1 MEVCRI
7 SRTRNHPWLLRLVCV
22 PPAAITRGCR
32 AFITTEWCAVLMS
45 LSKPGGLTPET
56 FSGSAPESCRIH
68 PGGCRASGGTALAS
82 SDFWWGGTAGVVNQ
96 AAIVPD
102 TASSQHQGH
111 TPLSAAPKPRSPAL
125 SLTGSKAQQQHCP
138 QHRSPGAQPS
148 PSQAAR
154 HSNSTVRS
162 TEAPEPSP
170 LPHRQQGT
178 ATALSAAPKPQS
190 PALSLTGSKAQ
201 QQHCPQH
208 RSPGAQPSPSPAA
221 RHSNSTVRSTEAP
234 EPSPLPHRQQGTAT
248 ALSAAPKPRS
258 PALSLTGSKAQQQ
271 HCPQH
276 RSPGAQPSPSP
287 AARHSSRSQ
296 QDRSKCMPRLV
307 EDVSFKNRLVEVH

>member
-1 MEVCRI
+1 MQG
-7 SRTRNHPWLLRLVCV
+7 LR
-22 PPAAITRGCR
+22 
-32 AFITTEWCAVLMS
+32 
-45 LSKPGGLTPET
+45 
-56 FSGSAPESCRIH
+56 
-68 PGGCRASGGTALAS
+68 RASGGTALAS

-125 SLTGSKAQQQHCP
+125 SITGRKAQQQHCP
-138 QHRSPGAQPS
+138 QHR
-148 PSQAAR
+148 
-154 HSNSTVRS
+154 
-162 TEAPEPSP
+162 
-170 LPHRQQGT
+170 
-178 ATALSAAPKPQS
+178 KPRS
-190 PALSLTGSKAQ
+190 PALSITGSKAQ
-201 QQHCPQH
+201 EQHCPQN

-276 RSPGAQPSPSP
+276 RS
-287 AARHSSRSQ
+287 R
-296 QDRSKCMPRLV
+296 KCMPRLV
-307 EDVSFKNRLVEVH
+307 EDVSFKNRLV